1 MSPFTPLRV
10 RSHGSLLAGV
20 ASPEQLCERAAD
32 LGYASL
38 GLTDRDNLYLAVRF
52 LEAARGSGL
61 TPVLGAEVTALERD
75 TRALS
80 RSSGLRGEQAA
91 RTAATPRALLIP
103 FDRRGWASL
112 CTVLTARHLCDDF
125 DLVHAVAEHHAGLHV
140 VAESTALAAAL
151 MAAGVPPAVAAN
163 DEIARG
169 FVRSGGQRASFGG
182 LWLGVRGIAA
192 ERPRLRA
199 KLAEAWRLGVPAVA
213 TGDVWL
219 LHADDHEAHRAAVTA
234 AAGELLERMPPG
246 SFCAR
251 DAWLASPAE
260 WERRVRATCGGAGCT
275 EQAEPLL
282 ENNAALVARCHLK
295 LEMGTPI
302 FPKAPLPEGVTGAQ
316 RLRELA
322 SEGLARRYPA
332 VGLARVSGAARSE
345 ARTRLNSELELI
357 EHMGFTDYF
366 LLVASIVGFARER
379 GIPTV
384 GRGSGA
390 SSIVSYA
397 LGVTSVDPV
406 RYGLC
411 FERFLHPQRRDCPD
425 LDVDLCWKRRD
436 EVIAHVY
443 DAYGHD
449 RVAMISTHATLG
461 PRSAFREAAKAL
473 GVPLPRVNALARRVP
488 RHLDA
493 SALEQALERGTSEAR
508 RDTAGDAR
516 GRAPA
521 AGAGSRNAAPSPAR
535 DPRQHPRNTAAE
547 RARTAGAESGAG
559 PGVGPHDFGPEFR
572 EPRIAEALRLAARLA
587 GAPRHLS
594 VHCGGMVIGDRALT
608 HYLPLERASKG
619 VVVSQFEMR
628 AVEAIGLVK
637 MDLLGNRAI
646 TTIGECVTLA
656 NAAQDGTSGHPEPVS
671 GTADTCPLD
680 PASRQHTT
688 DAVTSAERSAS
699 SSPSHIDPD
708 AIPPDDP
715 IAAAAIAA
723 GDTLNCFQL
732 ESPAMRHLLRM
743 LQARTLDDTVAAVA
757 LVRPGP
763 AESGKKEA
771 FCRRRRGLEPVSY
784 PHERLRA
791 TLGET
796 QGVMLYEEDVMRVAS
811 ALCGLPLAEGET
823 LRRAIAKARGDD
835 EFRFLERGFVT
846 QAVRAGI
853 TPADAHAVWCEL
865 ARFAGY
871 AFCKAHA
878 AGYGQLAWQ
887 SAALK
892 ARYPAEW
899 AVGVL
904 NHHAGMYP
912 TWVHVEDLRRGGVQR
927 APVTFLAPCVERSH
941 WDTTLELVAG
951 VEPRA
956 AGLEPLAASGHGAG
970 GAHGRAVR
978 VGLHRVQGLTHTTG
992 ERIVTARPF
1001 ASVAD
1006 FADRVRPTPPELDTL
1021 ILAGALDAVARARTT
1036 HHSGAGTHAT
1046 ADAGGAAA
1054 TPQRTRASMRL
1065 ETRVLGALSH
1075 QVSSRVRHTANA
1087 RAAGLVLPDGQ
1098 PFAPPAHAPRP
1109 GGEAVPELPELPL
1122 ADLVRGEFTATGLW
1136 FSAHPLDTF
1145 VPATALAGCTD
1156 AKLLERHVGKRLTV
1170 CGIPCAARRVESRNG
1185 GIVLFTTLAD
1195 HTGLIECVL
1204 FPDTYKRWG
1213 QHMRGEVVR
1222 AQGRVDET
1230 LGALTL
1236 VIERA
1241 ETLGGGSGTAGVPA
1255 WSEAGPPST
1264 YRVA

>member
-1 MSPFTPLRV
+1 MFTPLRV

-20 ASPEQLCERAAD
+20 AAPEALCARAAE
-32 LGYASL
+32 LGYGAL
-38 GLTDRDNLYLAVRF
+38 GLADRDNLYLAVRF
-52 LEAARGSGL
+52 LNAARGSGIA
-61 TPVLGAEVTALERD
+61 PVLGAEVSALPD
-75 TRALS
+75 ATRALA
-80 RSSGLRGEQAA
+80 RTRGLRGERAA
-91 RTAATPRALLIP
+91 RAALRPRALLIP
-103 FDRRGWASL
+103 FDRRGWSSL
-112 CTVLTARHLCDDF
+112 CAVLTARHLHDDF
-125 DLVHAVAEHHAGLHV
+125 ELVHTVAAHAAGLHV
-140 VAESTALAAAL
+140 IVESPTLAAAFL
-151 MAAGVPPAVAAN
+151 AAGVPAAVSAS
-163 DEIARG
+163 DEIGRG
-169 FVRSGGQRASFGG
+169 LVRANGQRASAGG
-182 LWLGVRGIAA
+182 VWLGVRGLAA

-199 KLAEAWRLGVPAVA
+199 RLAEAWRLGVPAVA
-213 TGDVWL
+213 TGDVWML
-219 LHADDHEAHRAAVTA
+219 EPRDHEAHRAAVTA

-246 SFCAR
+246 SFCAPE
-251 DAWLASPAE
+251 AWLASPAE
-260 WERRVRATCGGAGCT
+260 WERRVRVTCGGAGCA
-275 EQAEPLL
+275 EQADALL
-282 ENNAALVARCHLK
+282 ENNAALVARVHLT

-302 FPKAPLPEGVTGAQ
+302 FPRAPLPEGVTGAQ

-322 SEGLARRYPA
+322 TDGLHRRYPS
-332 VGLARVSGAARSE
+332 VGLARASAATRAE
-345 ARTRLNSELELI
+345 ARTRLEAELALI

-366 LLVASIVGFARER
+366 LLVASIVGFARAR

-397 LGVTSVDPV
+397 LGVTSADPV

-425 LDVDLCWKRRD
+425 LDVDLCWRRRD

-443 DAYGHD
+443 ETYGHD

-493 SALEQALERGTSEAR
+493 SALEQALT
-508 RDTAGDAR
+508 GDA
-516 GRAPA
+516 
-521 AGAGSRNAAPSPAR
+521 
-535 DPRQHPRNTAAE
+535 
-547 RARTAGAESGAG
+547 
-559 PGVGPHDFGPEFR
+559 HDLGPEFR

-594 VHCGGMVIGDRALT
+594 IHCGGLVIADRALT
-608 HYLPLERASKG
+608 HYLPLERAAKG

-656 NAAQDGTSGHPEPVS
+656 GE
-671 GTADTCPLD
+671 
-680 PASRQHTT
+680 
-688 DAVTSAERSAS
+688 VTSPA
-699 SSPSHIDPD
+699 PDPD
-708 AIPPDDP
+708 AVPDDDP
-715 IAAAAIAA
+715 MAAAAIAA

-763 AESGKKEA
+763 AESGMKEA
-771 FCRRRRGLEPVSY
+771 FCRRRRGLEAVTY
-784 PHERLRA
+784 PHDRLRA

-796 QGVMLYEEDVMRVAS
+796 QGIMLYEEDVMRVGA

-823 LRRAIAKARGDD
+823 LRRAIGKARGDE
-835 EFRFLERGFVT
+835 EFRFLERGFVA
-846 QAVRAGI
+846 QAVRAGV
-853 TPADAHAVWCEL
+853 TPAEAQAVWREL

-892 ARYPAEW
+892 ARHPAEW

-927 APVTFLAPCVERSH
+927 APVRFLAPCVARSA
-941 WDTTLELVAG
+941 WDTILERV
-951 VEPRA
+951 
-956 AGLEPLAASGHGAG
+956 ASGDRFAQGE
-970 GAHGRAVR
+970 AHAPRDVL
-978 VGLHRVQGLTHTTG
+978 VGLHRVAGLAHATG
-992 ERIVTARPF
+992 ERILAARSF
-1001 ASVAD
+1001 ASLAD
-1006 FADRVRPTPPELDTL
+1006 FADRVRPTPPELDAL
-1021 ILAGALDAVARARTT
+1021 ILSGALDGLARA
-1036 HHSGAGTHAT
+1036 AGER
-1046 ADAGGAAA
+1046 
-1054 TPQRTRASMRL
+1054 RTRASMRL
-1065 ETRVLGALSH
+1065 EARVLAAMSTRVPA
-1075 QVSSRVRHTANA
+1075 RA
-1087 RAAGLVLPDGQ
+1087 RAASDPRAHGLRLDDG
-1098 PFAPPAHAPRP
+1098 APLAPAASTPRP
-1109 GGEAVPELPELPL
+1109 GGDAVPELPELPL
-1122 ADLVRGEFTATGLW
+1122 DDLVRGEFGATGLW
-1136 FSAHPLDTF
+1136 FSAHPLDVL
-1145 VPATALAGCTD
+1145 VPPTAHEGCTRAAD
-1156 AKLLERHVGKRLTV
+1156 LQHHVGQRVTV
-1170 CGIPCAARRVESRNG
+1170 CGIPCAARRVESKTG

-1195 HTGLIECVL
+1195 HSGLIECVL

-1222 AQGRVDET
+1222 AHGRVDET
-1230 LGALTL
+1230 LGALTV

-1241 ETLGGGSGTAGVPA
+1241 EPLGGSARAAGLPS
-1255 WSEAGPPST
+1255 WSEAGPPSA

>member
-20 ASPEQLCERAAD
+20 ASPEQLCERAAE

-52 LEAARGSGL
+52 LEAARGCGL
-61 TPVLGAEVTALERD
+61 APITGAEVTALERD
-75 TRALS
+75 TRVLA

-91 RTAATPRALLIP
+91 RAAATPRVLLIP

-112 CTVLTARHLCDDF
+112 CTVLTARHLAGDF

-140 VAESTALAAAL
+140 IAESSALAAAL

-169 FVRSGGQRASFGG
+169 LVRSGGRPASFGG

-219 LHADDHEAHRAAVTA
+219 LHADDHETHRAAVTA

-251 DAWLASPAE
+251 DAWLAAPNE

-332 VGLARVSGAARSE
+332 VGLARASGAARTE
-345 ARTRLNSELELI
+345 ARARLNSELTLI
-357 EHMGFTDYF
+357 ERMGFTDYF

-493 SALEQALERGTSEAR
+493 SALEQALER
-508 RDTAGDAR
+508 D
-516 GRAPA
+516 
-521 AGAGSRNAAPSPAR
+521 
-535 DPRQHPRNTAAE
+535 TAAE

-559 PGVGPHDFGPEFR
+559 PGIGPHDFGPEFR

-594 VHCGGMVIGDRALT
+594 IHCGGMVIGDRALT

-646 TTIGECVTLA
+646 TTIGECVALA
-656 NAAQDGTSGHPEPVS
+656 NAAQDRTSGHPEPVS

-680 PASRQHTT
+680 PAHRRHTT

-708 AIPPDDP
+708 AIPADDP

-743 LQARTLDDTVAAVA
+743 LRARTLDDTVAAVA

-763 AESGKKEA
+763 SESGMKEA

-796 QGVMLYEEDVMRVAS
+796 QGIMLYEEDVMRVAS

-835 EFRFLERGFVT
+835 EFRFLERGFVA

-853 TPADAHAVWCEL
+853 APADAHAVWCEL

-892 ARYPAEW
+892 TRYPAEW

-927 APVTFLAPCVERSH
+927 APITFLAPCVERSH
-941 WDTTLELVAG
+941 WDTTLEFVAG
-951 VEPRA
+951 VEP
-956 AGLEPLAASGHGAG
+956 LVASGHGTG
-970 GAHGRAVR
+970 GAPSRAVR
-978 VGLHRVQGLTHTTG
+978 VGLHRVQGLTHMTG
-992 ERIVTARPF
+992 ERIVAARPF
-1001 ASVAD
+1001 ASLAD
-1006 FADRVRPTPPELDTL
+1006 FADRVRPTPPELDAL
-1021 ILAGALDAVARARTT
+1021 ILAGALDAVARAGAMN
-1036 HHSGAGTHAT
+1036 HSSAGTHAT
-1046 ADAGGAAA
+1046 AHAGGAAA
-1054 TPQRTRASMRL
+1054 PPQRTRASMRL
-1065 ETRVLGALSH
+1065 EARVLEALSH
-1075 QVSSRVRHTANA
+1075 QISSRVRHSTNP
-1087 RAAGLVLPDGQ
+1087 RAAGLVLPDGR
-1098 PFAPPAHAPRP
+1098 PFAPTAHAPRP

-1122 ADLVRGEFTATGLW
+1122 ADLVRGEFAATGLW
-1136 FSAHPLDTF
+1136 FSAHPLDTL
-1145 VPATALAGCTD
+1145 VPPAALAGCTN
-1156 AKLLERHVGKRLTV
+1156 ASMLERHVGRRVIV
-1170 CGIPCAARRVESRNG
+1170 CGIPCAARRVESKNG

-1204 FPDTYKRWG
+1204 FPDTYRRSG
-1213 QHMRGEVVR
+1213 QHMRAEVLR
-1222 AQGRVDET
+1222 AEGRVDDT

-1241 ETLGGGSGTAGVPA
+1241 EPLGANSRAAGSPG
-1255 WSEAGPPST
+1255 WQDAGPPS
-1264 YRVA
+1264 RNRLA

>member
-20 ASPEQLCERAAD
+20 ASPEALCGRAAE

-52 LEAARGSGL
+52 LEAARGCGL
-61 TPVLGAEVTALERD
+61 VPVIAAEVTALERY

-80 RSSGLRGEQAA
+80 RASGLRGEQAA
-91 RTAATPRALLIP
+91 RAAATPRVLLIP

-125 DLVHAVAEHHAGLHV
+125 KLVHAVAEHHAGLHV
-140 VAESTALAAAL
+140 ITESTALAAAL
-151 MAAGVPPAVAAN
+151 LAAGVPPAVAAN

-169 FVRSGGQRASFGG
+169 LKRASGRPASFGG

-192 ERPRLRA
+192 ERRGLRD
-199 KLAEAWRLGVPAVA
+199 KLAEGWRLGVPAVA

-219 LHADDHEAHRAAVTA
+219 LHANDHEAHRAAVTA
-234 AAGELLERMPPG
+234 AAGELLERMPAG

-251 DAWLASPAE
+251 DAWLATPDE
-260 WERRVRATCGGAGCT
+260 WERRVRATCGAAGCS
-275 EQAEPLL
+275 EQADPLL
-282 ENNAALVARCHLK
+282 ENNAALVARCHLT

-302 FPKAPLPEGVTGAQ
+302 FPKAPLPEGVIGAQ
-316 RLRELA
+316 QLRELSLA
-322 SEGLARRYPA
+322 GLARRYPA
-332 VGLARVSGAARSE
+332 VGPARASGMARSE

-357 EHMGFTDYF
+357 ERMGFTDYF

-488 RHLDA
+488 RHFEA
-493 SALEQALERGTSEAR
+493 SALEQALEGGAPEAQR
-508 RDTAGDAR
+508 SAAADAR
-516 GRAPA
+516 GRTPA
-521 AGAGSRNAAPSPAR
+521 AGERSRNAAPSTAR
-535 DPRQHPRNTAAE
+535 DPHQHPRDAAAE
-547 RARTAGAESGAG
+547 RARAAGAESGAVQ
-559 PGVGPHDFGPEFR
+559 GVGPHDFGPEFR
-572 EPRIAEALRLAARLA
+572 EPRIAEALRLAAKLA

-594 VHCGGMVIGDRALT
+594 IHCGGMVIGDRALT

-646 TTIGECVTLA
+646 TTIGECITLA
-656 NAAQDGTSGHPEPVS
+656 GPQPDGTRV
-671 GTADTCPLD
+671 
-680 PASRQHTT
+680 
-688 DAVTSAERSAS
+688 
-699 SSPSHIDPD
+699 DPD
-708 AIPPDDP
+708 AIPPEDP

-763 AESGKKEA
+763 SESGMKEA
-771 FCRRRRGLEPVSY
+771 FCRRRRGLEPVRY
-784 PHERLRA
+784 PHERLHA

-796 QGVMLYEEDVMRVAS
+796 QGIMLYEEDVMRVAS

-835 EFRFLERGFVT
+835 EFRFLERGFIA

-853 TPADAHAVWCEL
+853 TPADAHKVWCEL

-892 ARYPAEW
+892 ARHPAEW

-927 APVTFLAPCVERSH
+927 APVTFLAPCVERSS
-941 WDTTLELVAG
+941 WDTTLDG
-951 VEPRA
+951 VHTTDA
-956 AGLEPLAASGHGAG
+956 ADPLPPAHEHG
-970 GAHGRAVR
+970 GARCASDDPTRSPRAVR

-992 ERIVTARPF
+992 ERIVAARPF

-1021 ILAGALDAVARARTT
+1021 ILAGALDAVSRTETLARAAT
-1036 HHSGAGTHAT
+1036 GNGTSA
-1046 ADAGGAAA
+1046 
-1054 TPQRTRASMRL
+1054 PPRTRASMRL
-1065 ETRVLGALSH
+1065 EARVLEALSH
-1075 QVSSRVRHTANA
+1075 RVTPRVRHTANP
-1087 RAAGLVLPDGQ
+1087 RASGLVLPDGQ
-1098 PFAPPAHAPRP
+1098 PFAPTAHAPRP

-1122 ADLVRGEFTATGLW
+1122 ADLVRAEFAATGLW

-1145 VPATALAGCTD
+1145 VPPAALEGCTN
-1156 AKLLERHVGKRLTV
+1156 ANQLERHVGKRVTV
-1170 CGIPCAARRVESRNG
+1170 CGIPCAARRVESKHG
-1185 GIVLFTTLAD
+1185 GIVLFTTLAG

-1213 QHMRGEVVR
+1213 QHMRGELVR
-1222 AQGRVDET
+1222 AEGRVDET
-1230 LGALTL
+1230 LGAFTV

-1241 ETLGGGSGTAGVPA
+1241 EPATTRTADTAPLI
-1255 WSEAGPPST
+1255 WQEAGPPSRN
-1264 YRVA
+1264 RVA